1 MNKKQQ
7 EECWLDPQQYA
18 NNKGIAI
25 VYDDQEEKW
34 YTELEYRKACERIV
48 LKYKDK
54 YTDEDWQRDKTNSH
68 LVWYYP
74 N

>member
-7 EECWLDPQQYA
+7 EECWSAPQQYA

-34 YTELEYRKACERIV
+34 YTELEYRR
-48 LKYKDK
+48 
-54 YTDEDWQRDKTNSH
+54 
-68 LVWYYP
+68 LVKRSC
-74 N
+74 